1 MESLATRTLPPGSF
15 HFHGY
20 LSKQKLSELMRQ
32 ASGFVL
38 PSEAENLPC
47 VLVEALASACPVL
60 TTRVGG
66 ITALVGEDQGLLVDV
81 GNVGQITEGMLH
93 LLDGTH
99 GFDME
104 RLSSEVQTNYSRAAV
119 GRILHEEYGKAV
131 IETLRHRQ
139 I

>member
-1 MESLATRTLPPGSF
+1 MESLAVRTFAPGSF

-20 LSKQKLSELMRQ
+20 LSKQDLSKIDAA

-66 ITALVGEDQGLLVDV
+66 IMALVGEDQG
-81 GNVGQITEGMLH
+81 
-93 LLDGTH
+93 
-99 GFDME
+99 
-104 RLSSEVQTNYSRAAV
+104 AC
-119 GRILHEEYGKAV
+119 
-131 IETLRHRQ
+131 
-139 I
+139 